1 MMNPARLKTI
11 SELVEDYLSERLLRP
26 ATNKL
31 YRDIARRF
39 TENTGLYQIEEINAA
54 EVRKW
59 RTGVLS
65 RAKEESWNMYRRHMR
80 ALWNHAMR
88 HHGCT
93 SNPFADTAPAR
104 APKLRKKTV
113 DSADLQTVLRA
124 LRDTGD
130 EGPYVRPTWFW
141 SIVINTFYYSGI
153 RRLQLVGLTWK
164 DIDFDAATIHLRA
177 TSSKTHR
184 EWFIPIAQPLQPEL
198 ENLYLLTTERLGRT
212 PRSEEQVF
220 NVTLFNDGF
229 KGKTMTV
236 DQLGAT
242 FWRLSKATNIRISP
256 HRLRHTM
263 ATELAAS
270 KDIRTLQE
278 LLGHTNISTTM
289 QYVHPDMG
297 RMRNLLE
304 TFSS

>member
-1 MMNPARLKTI
+1 
-11 SELVEDYLSERLLRP
+11 
-26 ATNKL
+26 
-31 YRDIARRF
+31 
-39 TENTGLYQIEEINAA
+39 
-54 EVRKW
+54 
-59 RTGVLS
+59 
-65 RAKEESWNMYRRHMR
+65 MR
-80 ALWNHAMR
+80 
-88 HHGCT
+88 
-93 SNPFADTAPAR
+93 
-104 APKLRKKTV
+104 
-113 DSADLQTVLRA
+113 
-124 LRDTGD
+124 
-130 EGPYVRPTWFW
+130 
-141 SIVINTFYYSGI
+141 
-153 RRLQLVGLTWK
+153 
-164 DIDFDAATIHLRA
+164 
-177 TSSKTHR
+177 
-184 EWFIPIAQPLQPEL
+184 PEL

-289 QYVHPDMG
+289 QYIHPDMN
-297 RMRNLLE
+297 RMRSLLE
-304 TFSS
+304 AFSS